1 MKYQYESNG
10 NGSEDLGIGKTVCLD
25 LIMVEEV
32 FWKRRMQ
39 TKYRVKNLAQHNTKV

>member
-10 NGSEDLGIGKTVCLD
+10 NGYEDLGIGKTVWLD
-25 LIMVEEV
+25 LIMVEA

>member
-10 NGSEDLGIGKTVCLD
+10 NGSEDLGIGKTVWLD
-25 LIMVEEV
+25 LIMVEEA